1 MTKTELLNEMLEH
14 RELRILFHKGIQD
27 AVFNFLHMNKKEIMD
42 TLCEEFRKSLHLGGN
57 NENN

>member
-27 AVFNFLHMNKKEIMD
+27 AVQNFLIANKQEIMKN
-42 TLCEEFRKSLHLGGN
+42 LCEEIRKSMHLG
-57 NENN
+57 EKV